1 MKYRVLSVPNLPK
14 PPAIRLTVV
23 EERDSDMSG
32 FVNVRRLGLRAT
44 YPDGSESKTFPYDV
58 VTRRALDAVV
68 ICAVY
73 TEGGRAHVYLRSCVR
88 PPVALRPVTLGSPHD
103 GSLWEL
109 PAGLIE
115 PGETPEE
122 AAVRETEEELGFR
135 LDAKEVSLLGPSM
148 LPAPALIGEYHHF
161 VLCRVRPEGRR
172 EPSLDGS
179 PLEHGGEV
187 ITVPIETALAMVRA
201 GQIADEKTELALRRL
216 GDILTALEGTGA

>member
-1 MKYRVLSVPNLPK
+1 MPTLPK

-73 TEGGRAHVYLRSCVR
+73 TENERDFVYLRSAVR
-88 PPVALRPVTLGSPHD
+88 PPLALRPAELGEGAVDAAVPG

-109 PAGLIE
+109 PAGLVE
-115 PGETPEE
+115 PGETPED

-135 LDAKEVSLLGPSM
+135 IEVKDVARLGRSLA
-148 LPAPALIGEYHHF
+148 PAPALIGEYHHF
-161 VLCRVRPEGRR
+161 VICRVRKAERH
-172 EPSLDGS
+172 EPTLDGS
-179 PLEHGGEV
+179 PLEHGGQV
-187 ITVPIETALAMVRA
+187 IVLPVDIALARARA
-201 GQIADEKTELALRRL
+201 GEIVDEKTELGLRRL
-216 GDILTALEGTGA
+216 ADKLDRALGASP